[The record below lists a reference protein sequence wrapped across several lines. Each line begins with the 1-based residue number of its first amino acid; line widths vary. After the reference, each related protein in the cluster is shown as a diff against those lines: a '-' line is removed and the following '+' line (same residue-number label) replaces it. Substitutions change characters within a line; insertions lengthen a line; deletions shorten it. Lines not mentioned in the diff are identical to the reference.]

1 VVSAMGNSQ
10 ATIIAMPMEDR
21 GQATRHVVRPAPIMR
36 LASRH
41 RPVSKP
47 VTTRIAA
54 MTFLKRPVSNHLKSI
69 AVPIEMKFENRR
81 GLVSNSFKALA
92 AGDIR
97 FVDRLITSSVS
108 KVSPNS
114 VEFCVGSIAPCGLV
128 RFAQI
133 QPVLTPRQRRI
144 SH

>member
-1 VVSAMGNSQ
+1 
-10 ATIIAMPMEDR
+10 MPMEHR
-21 GQATRHVVRPAPIMR
+21 GQATRHVVRPAPIMK
-36 LASRH
+36 LASSH

-47 VTTRIAA
+47 VATRIAA
-54 MTFLKRPVSNHLKSI
+54 MTFLKRPVSNHLAVSI
-69 AVPIEMKFENRR
+69 EIKFEDRR

-97 FVDRLITSSVS
+97 FADRLITSSVS
-108 KVSPNS
+108 KVSHNS
-114 VEFCVGSIAPCGLV
+114 VQFCFGSIAPCGLV
-128 RFAQI
+128 RFAQN